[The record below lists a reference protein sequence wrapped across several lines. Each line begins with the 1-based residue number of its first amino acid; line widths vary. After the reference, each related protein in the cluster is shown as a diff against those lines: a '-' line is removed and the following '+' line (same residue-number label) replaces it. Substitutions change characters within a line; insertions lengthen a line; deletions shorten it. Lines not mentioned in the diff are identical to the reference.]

1 MEGVEGVEWASEW
14 ASEFRR
20 TVGADEW
27 DDIFMHFIRV

>member
-1 MEGVEGVEWASEW
+1 MEGVEGVEGVEW

>member
-1 MEGVEGVEWASEW
+1 MEGVEGVEW